1 MYCIVP
7 FNNYIFALSSNI
19 LYLLLILFTMKTSR
33 TILTAMMS
41 LLFIATSFAGIRNI
55 NFYEQPLQN
64 GQPVKTVLYKG
75 VIIPLVELEEVIITD
90 THIQPKWLPTT
101 YINGEWTPSASLPE
115 VEIVASNP
123 GNNHF
128 PSINYQGKSIV
139 IAYLPVVEIA
149 ADYPA
154 ENSVSIVMVNGEPM
168 AFVALD
174 EVEINEHQFFTTTQH
189 NETFYLMSY
198 QGSTSY
204 NNGRSFAIYRLLHI
218 VRRAITGTIQT
229 VFGL

>member
-1 MYCIVP
+1 
-7 FNNYIFALSSNI
+7 
-19 LYLLLILFTMKTSR
+19 
-33 TILTAMMS
+33 MMS

-174 EVEINEHQFFTTTQH
+174 EVEINEHQFFTTKSETKLIADSWATTTPHNPELVLAQH